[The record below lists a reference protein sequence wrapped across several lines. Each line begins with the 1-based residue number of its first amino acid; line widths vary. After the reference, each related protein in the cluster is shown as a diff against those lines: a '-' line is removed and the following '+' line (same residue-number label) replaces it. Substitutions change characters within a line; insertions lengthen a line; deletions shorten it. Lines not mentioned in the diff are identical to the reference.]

1 LVIRSDDR
9 GMSHSAIIGR
19 EHVFEAGLSLS
30 TQYTPTAS
38 RFPTTAKAFTPMSL
52 RVALSCTN
60 EGLVALTGQKQPR
73 FTLVVSHVGIDD
85 QELGAL
91 GDRTGAVSL
100 LRVGEPTPA
109 LSRVTARPARLAA
122 FSSCVFES

>member
-1 LVIRSDDR
+1 
-9 GMSHSAIIGR
+9 MSHSANIGR
-19 EHVFEAGLSLS
+19 EQLFEAGLSPS

-38 RFPTTAKAFTPMSL
+38 RFQATAKPFTPRSL
-52 RVALSCTN
+52 RSTFSITN
-60 EGLVALTGQKQPR
+60 EGLVALTGQRQPR
-73 FTLVVSHVGIDD
+73 FNLVVTHVGIDD

-91 GDRTGAVSL
+91 DDRTEGDSL
-100 LRVGEPTPA
+100 PRGGKPLSA

>member
-1 LVIRSDDR
+1 LVIRSAER
-9 GMSHSAIIGR
+9 GISHSATNGR
-19 EHVFEAGLSLS
+19 EQVFGAGLSLS

-38 RFPTTAKAFTPMSL
+38 RFPATAEAFTPMSL
-52 RVALSCTN
+52 RFALSITN
-60 EGLVALTGQKQPR
+60 KSLVALTGRKQPR